1 MMTSLL
7 VVFCVCCDDRKVSL
21 LLIEEKGSVL
31 FLLSVC
37 FYMNILALLHNIRP
51 VNFYASNHTPYASN
65 QKNLDFSLHF
75 KFGVGFQNI
84 SSCLGLTPYD
94 SYLATYDL
102 LFLT

>member
-1 MMTSLL
+1 MTSLL

-51 VNFYASNHTPYASN
+51 VNFYASNHTPYSSN
-65 QKNLDFSLHF
+65 QKIWTFLYILNLELVWELTEVFSMHVEMKNF
-75 KFGVGFQNI
+75 RDTWHTN
-84 SSCLGLTPYD
+84 
-94 SYLATYDL
+94 
-102 LFLT
+102 